1 MWKKLGLSVDWSKT
15 YGTIS
20 LEVQQIVQQ
29 EFVKLYQKGAIVSKE
44 FPALRCTK
52 LQATIAQAETEQKE
66 FDEFFNDIAFTLEE
80 TGEQLVIATTRPEML
95 PACKAVFA
103 HPDDERYQKYF
114 HKNIITPLGEVVPL
128 LPDDKAKIDK
138 GTGLVM
144 CCSYGDETD
153 VFWFQKHN
161 LEPRIVIDRYGKMG
175 NT

>member
-1 MWKKLGLSVDWSKT
+1 M
-15 YGTIS
+15 
-20 LEVQQIVQQ
+20 
-29 EFVKLYQKGAIVSKE
+29 SKE
-44 FPALRCTK
+44 FPALWCHK

-103 HPDDERYQKYF
+103 HPNDERYQKYF

-161 LEPRIVIDRYGKMG
+161 LEPRIVINRYGKME